1 MENIHILG
9 VDFAKRTLAIQG
21 AGIDGFI
28 ISRLQMSKEFRLRT
42 NDCTRTLK
50 FGSGHNVLF

>member
-28 ISRLQMSKEFRLRT
+28 ISRLQMSKEF
-42 NDCTRTLK
+42 
-50 FGSGHNVLF
+50 